1 MESSI
6 NSVVSS
12 DYEQAVLTNITNIG
26 GKTNLRF
33 DKSSLKPIETSSP
46 IQNSFNRCQIK
57 KRVGVLK
64 TFKKENDT
72 PEEKKNNKIEF
83 VSN

>member
-12 DYEQAVLTNITNIG
+12 DNEQAVLTNITNIG
-26 GKTNLRF
+26 SNNNQRF
-33 DKSSLKPIETSSP
+33 DKSPLKPIVTSSP
-46 IQNSFNRCQIK
+46 IHDSLNRCLVK
-57 KRVGVLK
+57 KRVSLLK
-64 TFKKENDT
+64 TFKKGNDT
-72 PEEKKNNKIEF
+72 TEEKKKNKIEF